1 MFSMDEWKAKGQAFK
16 FNNNDIFYTDEGQG
30 PVILCIHGYPSS
42 SWDWNKVWSEL
53 TKDHRVI
60 TLDMLGFGFASKPKD
75 HQYSINE
82 QADIHIELL
91 KFLEIQSCHVFA
103 HDFGIFVGQELVA
116 RYDNNELQSL
126 NINSLCA
133 MSGSIFPELY
143 NPRLIQRLLLSP
155 IGWLVE
161 KLFSENK
168 FRKSLSSVFG
178 VNTQPTLEEQKSYWA
193 LLQYNAGDKIIGKLL
208 FYISDRK
215 VQGQRWVDAWQDTKL
230 PVQMIIGL
238 ADPMYGGDSIERY
251 KALTKQ
257 NRLVCLENIGHF
269 PQVESSAE
277 VAVAYLG
284 FIKEFEST
292 DLKIAEEIF

>member
-1 MFSMDEWKAKGQAFK
+1 MDEWKVKGQTFK
-16 FNNNDIFYTDEGQG
+16 FKNNEIFYTDEGQG

-42 SWDWNKVWSEL
+42 SWDWNKAWTEL
-53 TKDHRVI
+53 TKNHRVI
-60 TLDMLGFGFASKPKD
+60 ALDMLGFGFSSKPKD

-91 KFLEIQSCHVFA
+91 KFLGVKSCHVFA

-116 RYDNNELQSL
+116 RHDNTELQGL

-161 KLFSENK
+161 KLLSENK
-168 FRKSLSSVFG
+168 FHNSLSSVFG
-178 VNTQPTLEEQKSYWA
+178 VNTQPTLEELKSYWA
-193 LLQYNAGDKIIGKLL
+193 LLQCNSGDKIIGKLL
-208 FYISDRK
+208 FYIRDRK

-230 PVQMIIGL
+230 PIQMIIGL

-257 NRLVCLENIGHF
+257 KRLICLDNIGHF
-269 PQVESSAE
+269 PQVEGSAE
-277 VAVAYLG
+277 VVTAYLG

-292 DLKIAEEIF
+292 GYTIAEEIS

>member
-30 PVILCIHGYPSS
+30 PLILCIHGYPSS

-60 TLDMLGFGFASKPKD
+60 TLDMLGFGFSSKPKD
-75 HQYSINE
+75 HQYCINE

-91 KFLEIQSCHVFA
+91 KFLEIQSFHVFA

-178 VNTQPTLEEQKSYWA
+178 VNTQPTLEELKSYWE